1 MKRLLLPK
9 NKFTRLAINIIFIR
23 IWHYLSTNF
32 LFGFYINTINFLDCL
47 SPFSDCTSPLDFV
60 ETLGCLMI
68 EVFGYL
74 IIIRIIWFSKK
85 RKED

>member
-1 MKRLLLPK
+1 
-9 NKFTRLAINIIFIR
+9 
-23 IWHYLSTNF
+23 
-32 LFGFYINTINFLDCL
+32 TINFLDCL